1 MKMRKL
7 LLLVFLAVG
16 VLFLLSGCDA
26 MLDAI
31 FPSNQIYVDVEVSA
45 ADFPLDWAGT
55 YYHGYYP
62 GSVTL
67 YLYDVNANS
76 TTVATGAW
84 TSVDYNYIHFP
95 FVFTRLKNDVYQLT
109 AVYTSVHYV

>member
-1 MKMRKL
+1 MKIRKF

-16 VLFLLSGCDA
+16 ALFLLSGCDA

-45 ADFPLDWAGT
+45 GGFYNYDWYHTYYYGT
-55 YYHGYYP
+55 YPGY
-62 GSVTL
+62 VTL
-67 YLYDVNANS
+67 ELYDVNSGS
-76 TTVATGAW
+76 TTIATGNW
-84 TSVDYNYIHFP
+84 TSVDPNYIHFP

-109 AVYTSVHYV
+109 A